1 MLKDISQVFI
11 IAPDQERSA
20 SSLSLTLHHPLRV
33 KNIRKNVFATNGTP
47 ADCIYL
53 GVQKLL
59 PKRPDLIISGMNPGP
74 NLGQQDISYSGTV
87 AGAIQGSFLQISSI
101 AISLLPDEGG
111 MIHYDFAAKIVRSTA
126 QILLQN
132 PLPLGI
138 TLNFNIPAPPIKG
151 IKIAKL
157 GEKRYNPEI
166 VVKKDPRHR
175 DYYWIGTG
183 TPKAIGDADSDV
195 MIVQQGYIS
204 ITPLHR
210 DLTHHKAIHLTEL
223 NSLFKKIEH
232 EIIQKTV

>member
-1 MLKDISQVFI
+1 
-11 IAPDQERSA
+11 
-20 SSLSLTLHHPLRV
+20 LTLHHPLRV

-101 AISLLPDEGG
+101 AISLLPDDGG